1 MNTSLTVKEMI
12 ESLTIKNDLSMEKI
26 AGEIGVSSLSV
37 SRWKKGETTP
47 KSRII
52 VKALENYFHSICTN

>member
-52 VKALENYFHSICTN
+52 VKALENYFHSVCNN

>member
-1 MNTSLTVKEMI
+1 MNSPITVKEMI
-12 ESLTIKNDLSMEKI
+12 ESLTIKNDISMEKI

-37 SRWKKGETTP
+37 SRWKKGETKP

-52 VKALENYFHSICTN
+52 VKALENYFNSVCAN

>member
-1 MNTSLTVKEMI
+1 MIPAITVKEMI
-12 ESLTIKNDLSMEKI
+12 ENLTIKNDISMEKI

-52 VKALENYFHSICTN
+52 VKALENYFHSVCTN

>member
-1 MNTSLTVKEMI
+1 MIPAITVKEMI
-12 ESLTIKNDLSMEKI
+12 ENLTIKNDISMEKI

-52 VKALENYFHSICTN
+52 VKALENYFNSVCAN